1 MYYRTSLA
9 NRWNEWKTVVSL
21 KSNGLLEQVI
31 FVQSD
36 YLKIE
41 PRISDGHA
49 YITYNGDNNTYLGD
63 IGYHKGHG
71 LPSIWMASTGWR
83 PIIYGAD
90 YNGNLVVTGGITMYS
105 DQRKKTILNHVELSL
120 KQIAD
125 APLIE
130 HYYNSDQD
138 KTTHVGSIAQY
149 WAGLNDWFCKLDDE
163 GYYTMEI
170 QNCALASAISIA
182 RHLEKYESKTDK
194 KIRQL
199 KKRISQLEDELELLK
214 KGV

>member
-1 MYYRTSLA
+1 M
-9 NRWNEWKTVVSL
+9 
-21 KSNGLLEQVI
+21 
-31 FVQSD
+31 
-36 YLKIE
+36 
-41 PRISDGHA
+41 
-49 YITYNGDNNTYLGD
+49 
-63 IGYHKGHG
+63 
-71 LPSIWMASTGWR
+71 
-83 PIIYGAD
+83 
-90 YNGNLVVTGGITMYS
+90 
-105 DQRKKTILNHVELSL
+105 

-170 QNCALASAISIA
+170 QNAALASAISIA

-194 KIRQL
+194 KIRML
-199 KKRISQLEDELELLK
+199 KKRITELEDKLEKLE
-214 KGV
+214 GGNYGC